1 MLGQM
6 IRRLRTERGLKQEE
20 LGKAVC
26 ASKQSVSNWEN
37 ENIMPSVE
45 ILVRLAEFFGV
56 TTDYL
61 LGRDGSR
68 RLDTDGLSDIQLTHL
83 QQVIDDLRGSE

>member
-45 ILVRLAEFFGV
+45 ILVRLAEIFGV

>member
-61 LGRDGSR
+61 LGREGSR
-68 RLDTDGLSDIQLTHL
+68 HLDTDGLSDIQLTHL

>member
-61 LGRDGSR
+61 LGREGSR